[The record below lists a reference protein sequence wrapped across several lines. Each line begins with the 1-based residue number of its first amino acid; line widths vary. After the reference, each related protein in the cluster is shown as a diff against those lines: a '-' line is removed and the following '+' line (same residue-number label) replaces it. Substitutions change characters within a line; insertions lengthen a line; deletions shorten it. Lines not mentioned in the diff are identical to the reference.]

1 MSELLLSS
9 NSRIKV
15 SEDQVSSYVAGEV
28 VILNLKTGTYHSLNP
43 VGARI
48 WQLIQEPKTVR
59 EIINTLC
66 IEYDVELNVCERDL
80 QELLKSLEAAHLI
93 EISPITRGL
102 N

>member
-1 MSELLLSS
+1 MSKVLLKS

-15 SEDQVSSYVAGEV
+15 SEDQVSSYVAGEA

-48 WQLIQEPKTVR
+48 WQLIQETKTVQ

-66 IEYDVELNVCERDL
+66 LEYDVDLQVCERDL
-80 QELLKSLEAAHLI
+80 EELLKNLESAHLI
-93 EISPITRGL
+93 EISH
-102 N
+102 